1 MRIRHE
7 EEMLKKISDRILV
20 DSYCA
25 VEPVNEEMDK
35 VVAVCELCYV
45 SWRLS
50 KHQKRFLAQR
60 FFLE

>member
-45 SWRLS
+45 S
-50 KHQKRFLAQR
+50 
-60 FFLE
+60 